1 MIVVNGGPDDY
12 ATSITTIKNTF
23 TVDVV
28 PTSPSELLNGIELDQ
43 TIEKKNMVD
52 KLELGWVC
60 DAAHLDKNIR
70 SYFEKHY
77 IQINQKFVDKKNL
90 PGGVVKFE
98 YVREAIEFQEDNELT
113 IAPQLNKK
121 KVSKLNSFQKM
132 DVFRSMAVLNH
143 KTANLLT
150 YLVENE
156 NFPEEAL
163 LTAYFINMV
172 AKWFNILKC
181 RTDELAFSLRNPE
194 KYKEMIDFL
203 EEFMEFFAT
212 LKITTDQWYWMQV
225 QQGVIL
231 TTKTILWLQHFLL
244 NEGGLTYF
252 RPGTTLADCL
262 ESFHGV
268 VRDVNPVP
276 DCKEYMQIIKGICLG
291 QLLNKKRKRGRSYE
305 LDDAKD
311 YLTHLE
317 NVKKLDQENDPES
330 MEDNIV
336 FIESNFEPGDFCETV
351 ALTYFGG
358 YILFKVLKKRTTCQT
373 CFNFWIAKDGDDFKT
388 HPDCYLIRCSEY
400 VENGL
405 VTPTKVGAEIFE
417 KAEAWFKSNR
427 FSQRHKKGLTKI
439 LTNLITDRISKDY
452 EVPVCHLEMIIKRF
466 VNSRLQFW
474 ANFINRNMKEVNADL
489 IEQASHASK
498 TARRAEVV
506 PS

>member
-231 TTKTILWLQHFLL
+231 TTKTIL
-244 NEGGLTYF
+244 
-252 RPGTTLADCL
+252 
-262 ESFHGV
+262 
-268 VRDVNPVP
+268 
-276 DCKEYMQIIKGICLG
+276 
-291 QLLNKKRKRGRSYE
+291 
-305 LDDAKD
+305 
-311 YLTHLE
+311 
-317 NVKKLDQENDPES
+317 
-330 MEDNIV
+330 
-336 FIESNFEPGDFCETV
+336 
-351 ALTYFGG
+351 
-358 YILFKVLKKRTTCQT
+358 
-373 CFNFWIAKDGDDFKT
+373 
-388 HPDCYLIRCSEY
+388 
-400 VENGL
+400 
-405 VTPTKVGAEIFE
+405 
-417 KAEAWFKSNR
+417 
-427 FSQRHKKGLTKI
+427 
-439 LTNLITDRISKDY
+439 
-452 EVPVCHLEMIIKRF
+452 
-466 VNSRLQFW
+466 
-474 ANFINRNMKEVNADL
+474 
-489 IEQASHASK
+489 
-498 TARRAEVV
+498 
-506 PS
+506 